1 MFATEI
7 ARVKELK
14 ASLEVNKKSLDANDN
29 ARDVL
34 IKDRS
39 DMNKEIADLEAIIYA

>member
-14 ASLEVNKKSLDANDN
+14 ESLEVNKKSLEANDN

-34 IKDRS
+34 IADRAA
-39 DMNKEIADLEAIIYA
+39 MNKEIVDLEAVIYA